1 MRFDT
6 PVFFQKRIRGE
17 YDPETGDYADDH
29 VEETC
34 VFASVYDT
42 GASSMRLVYGEI
54 RKGSVTIALQSR
66 YDDSFQYIRIGKKI
80 YTVDMERKHRI
91 KHTFIASE
99 VSR

>member
-6 PVFFQKRIRGE
+6 PVYFQKRIRGE
-17 YDPETGDYADDH
+17 YDSEAGDYADDH

-34 VFASVYDT
+34 VYASVYDT

-54 RKGSVTIALQSR
+54 RKGSMTIALQNR
-66 YDDSFQYIRIGKKI
+66 YEDSFQYIRISEKL

-91 KHTFIASE
+91 KHTFIVSE
-99 VSR
+99 VSK

>member
-6 PVFFQKRIRGE
+6 PVYFQKRTRGE
-17 YDPETGDYADDH
+17 YDPKTGNYADDH
-29 VEETC
+29 IEETC
-34 VFASVYDT
+34 VYASVYDT

-54 RKGSVTIALQSR
+54 RKGSVTIALQNHF
-66 YDDSFQYIRIGKKI
+66 DNAFQYIRIGEKL

-91 KHTFIASE
+91 KHTFIVSE